1 MALEYTI
8 LTPEKVA
15 IHYRLAGVGSRLGAY
30 LIDVILIFAFGAI
43 LLNLIGALVLF
54 SPGVAMFLMFVLVL
68 ALPTAYHMIF
78 EALWNG
84 QTLGK
89 RAAGIRVR
97 MADGSPITPGAALMR
112 NLMRYVDIL
121 PGAYTVGILSMFFTE
136 RSQRLGDIVAD
147 TVVVHERKNVDTFTV
162 NSPLTAVEHP
172 LEHLVGDLR
181 GMTMEEYLAVKTLCD
196 RYPNLPVGVQARL
209 ISEVWQPVA
218 NRHQIPAYQGV
229 HSVYLMEAVVMK
241 YARKN
246 GLL

>member
-30 LIDVILIFAFGAI
+30 LIDVVVITVACIIAI
-43 LLNLIGALVLF
+43 NLIGAFAILSPSVAFFFLF
-54 SPGVAMFLMFVLVL
+54 LLIL
-68 ALPTAYHMIF
+68 ALPVLYHILF

-89 RAAGIRVR
+89 KALSIRVR
-97 MADGSPITPGAALMR
+97 MSDGSPITPGAAFMR
-112 NLMRYVDIL
+112 NLIRYVDML
-121 PGAYTVGILSMFFTE
+121 PGSYTVGILSMFFTE
-136 RSQRLGDIVAD
+136 KSQRLGDLVAD
-147 TVVVHERKNVDTFTV
+147 TIVVHERKNTGVFSV

-172 LEHLVGDLR
+172 LEHLIGELR
-181 GMTMEEYLAVKTLCD
+181 GMTMEEYLAIKTLCD
-196 RYPNLPVGVQARL
+196 RYPNLPTNVQARL
-209 ISEVWQPVA
+209 VSEIWQPIA

-229 HSVYLMEAVVMK
+229 HPVYLMEAVVMRF
-241 YARKN
+241 ARRN